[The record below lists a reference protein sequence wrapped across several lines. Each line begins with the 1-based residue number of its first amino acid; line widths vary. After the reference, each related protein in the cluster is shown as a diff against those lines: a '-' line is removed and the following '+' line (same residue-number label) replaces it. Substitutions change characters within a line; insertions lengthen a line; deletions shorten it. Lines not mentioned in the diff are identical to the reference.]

1 MINANHQQL
10 REIVRWAVDV
20 SNDPAVA
27 VADWLARDI
36 EPERESA
43 VAMLTDPDV
52 TLATLRKA
60 KTAFKTM
67 RIVGETAAD
76 RRLAARLYLGSIAA
90 ALVRHG
96 QRISQQSDAA
106 LQRALVSLLDDPLM
120 PGPLRDLAGSA
131 LCALRNGEAVG

>member
-36 EPERESA
+36 DPERESA
-43 VAMLTDPDV
+43 VALLTDPDV

-96 QRISQQSDAA
+96 QRISRQSDAA

-120 PGPLRDLAGSA
+120 AGPLRDLAGSA
-131 LCALRNGEAVG
+131 LSALRNGEALR